1 MTVAALPTPQE
12 VYAVAQYQYP
22 LFEDIPIVRIPV
34 LGPPPFNMLAYVRT
48 LVGIDFGWEHNDT
61 YRVTLTCPTG
71 LFVRGFDP
79 TGDPIPVVHSSTAVL
94 RMMQN
99 TDDGEFQYAVD
110 AVHPESRFDS
120 YGRWTLT
127 LDRADREEDG
137 GITSAM
143 FEISSWVMFREP
155 AVVPGAPPAADVGSV
170 TQRVFGTNALDLYR
184 QYLASPRADVLKAA
198 AELTKISGQLAI
210 PPTFG
215 DGVVPQQLAL
225 EALTSYTPDAGDSLA
240 HLLAIN
246 EARHN
251 LIVRLRDAQMFPAAA
266 ALADATVAGYGEYAV
281 RPGADLVKVWH
292 DMADLVKPLTA
303 VGAIRQALTSA
314 RDAHQTLMR
323 IVPEPGGELDHE
335 ILLAEAQHN
344 VVARL
349 LDNHLTDQAG
359 PLADRTIRAYRAYAG
374 RPGATTARAVD
385 DLTRF
390 STEVLA
396 PAGLTELAAQAAAA
410 AAALAGD

>member
-12 VYAVAQYQYP
+12 VYAVSQYQYP
-22 LFEDIPIVRIPV
+22 LFEDLPIVRIPV

-61 YRVTLTCPTG
+61 YRATLTCPTA
-71 LFVRGFDP
+71 LFARGFDP
-79 TGDPIPVVHSSTAVL
+79 TGDAIPVVHSSTAVL

-110 AVHPESRFDS
+110 AVHRQSRFDS
-120 YGRWTLT
+120 YGRWNVTI
-127 LDRADREEDG
+127 DRADREEGG

-155 AVVPGAPPAADVGSV
+155 AAVPGAPPAPEVGSSS
-170 TQRVFGTNALDLYR
+170 QHAFGTNALDLYK
-184 QYLASPRADVLKAA
+184 QYLASPRANVLKAA
-198 AELTKISGQLAI
+198 AELTSISGQLAV
-210 PPTFG
+210 PPTFI
-215 DGVVPQQLAL
+215 DGVAPQQLAL
-225 EALTSYTPDAGDSLA
+225 DALTSFTPAPEDRLG

-246 EARHN
+246 ESRHN

-266 ALADATVAGYGEYAV
+266 ALAETAVAGYREYAV
-281 RPGADLVKVWH
+281 QPGADLVKVWH
-292 DMADLVKPLTA
+292 DMADLVKPLIV

-335 ILLAEAQHN
+335 VLLAEAQHN

-349 LDNHLTDQAG
+349 LDNHLADEATT
-359 PLADRTIRAYRAYAG
+359 LANRTIRAYTVYAG
-374 RPGATTARAVD
+374 RPGANRTRAVD
-385 DLTRF
+385 DLERF

-396 PAGLTELAAQAAAA
+396 PGGLADLAAEATAA
-410 AAALAGD
+410 AAALE